1 MMYFIKLCFGVLNAT
16 HNEVNDVA
24 DCAKT
29 YIAKTTTS
37 LSTVRIVTV
46 LYCLAVSATSC
57 GYLLPHVNKGLAL
70 FYPSPVDKQHPQ
82 AVC

>member
-29 YIAKTTTS
+29 YIAKTTL

-46 LYCLAVSATSC
+46 
-57 GYLLPHVNKGLAL
+57 
-70 FYPSPVDKQHPQ
+70 
-82 AVC
+82 